1 MSYYSYLKEGVKMG
15 KLSIVRPYRKSTG
28 GNKLFSAIGLGK
40 LFEYQFTDEEGK
52 KYTIEND
59 SSIVIDLPEKESKLR
74 FKLGG
79 IMKIIS
85 VPQITEGTITLIEKR
100 SLWKDFGRSV
110 QDIKFK
116 TDIKIKVKK
125 G

>member
-1 MSYYSYLKEGVKMG
+1 MG
-15 KLSIVRPYRKSTG
+15 KLTIVRPYKKSTSG
-28 GNKLFSAIGLGK
+28 SKLLSAVGLGK
-40 LFEYQFTDEEGK
+40 LAEYQFTDEEGK

-59 SSIVIDLPEKESKLR
+59 SSVVINLPDRESKLR

-79 IMKIIS
+79 IMKIIYI
-85 VPQITEGTITLIEKR
+85 PQITEGTITLIEKR
-100 SLWKDFGRSV
+100 SFWKDFGRTI

-116 TDIKIKVKK
+116 TKIKIKVKK